1 MYVTRTLNHSFCIYY
16 HYHLLLLLLLFVLLL
31 FVLSI
36 VSQRLIA
43 EKNLNNQ

>member
-16 HYHLLLLLLLFVLLL
+16 HYHLLLLLLFVLLL